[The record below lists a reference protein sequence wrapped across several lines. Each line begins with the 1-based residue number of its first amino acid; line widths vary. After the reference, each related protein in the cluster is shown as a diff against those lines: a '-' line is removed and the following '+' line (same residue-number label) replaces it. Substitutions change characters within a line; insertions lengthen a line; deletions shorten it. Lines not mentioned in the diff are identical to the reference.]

1 MSTINPNML
10 LNNSSNWQISNS
22 NKKTDKSNSL
32 GDLSSIFQSDQFKGV
47 TDFQSIMD
55 MLSDP
60 SKAAAF
66 TSSTIEGR
74 AEYNLKAAFQTEGG
88 QNINLELNV
97 KVNFKFEQASAAY
110 SKNQKPKADSNDE
123 FSPENTAKRITDFA
137 MAFLG
142 AFQSKHADQSKND
155 ALTGFFDLAK
165 DAIAKGFDQAKTILG
180 NLYGDT
186 AKNTYDLVMKALDD
200 KKTGLLGADKTASSS
215 ASTQTASNEK
225 KVAEKI

>member
-10 LNNSSNWQISNS
+10 LNNSSNWQVLNS
-22 NKKTDKSNSL
+22 NKKTDKSSNLS
-32 GDLSSIFQSDQFKGV
+32 DLSSLFQSGQFKGV

-66 TSSTIEGR
+66 TSNTIEGR
-74 AEYNLKAAFQTEGG
+74 VEYNLKAAFQTEGG

-97 KVNFKFEQASAAY
+97 KVDFKFEQASAAY
-110 SKNQKPKADSNDE
+110 SKNQKPKAESNDE

-137 MAFLG
+137 MGFLG
-142 AFQSKHADQSKND
+142 AFQSNHADQTKND
-155 ALTGFFDLAK
+155 AITGFFNLAK

-180 NLYGDT
+180 ALYGET
-186 AKNTYDLVMKALDD
+186 AESTYDLVMKALDD
-200 KKTGLLGADKTASSS
+200 KKAGLLGADKAASV
-215 ASTQTASNEK
+215 STQPASNEK
-225 KVAEKI
+225 KAAEKI

>member
-10 LNNSSNWQISNS
+10 LNNSSNWQVSNS
-22 NKKTDKSNSL
+22 NKKTDKSNNLS
-32 GDLSSIFQSDQFKGV
+32 DLSSLYQTDRFKGV

-60 SKAAAF
+60 SKTAAF

-74 AEYNLKAAFQTEGG
+74 VEYSLKTAFQTEGG

-97 KVNFKFEQASAAY
+97 KVDFKFEQATAAY
-110 SKNQKPKADSNDE
+110 SKNQKQQAEIDDY
-123 FSPENTAKRITDFA
+123 FSPEKTANRITDFA

-142 AFQSKHADQSKND
+142 AFQSNHADQTKND

-165 DAIAKGFDQAKTILG
+165 DAIAKGFDQAKNILG
-180 NLYGDT
+180 ALYGEK
-186 AKNTYDLVMKALDD
+186 AESTYDLVMKALDD
-200 KKTGLLGADKTASSS
+200 KKTGMFGTDMSPLAM
-215 ASTQTASNEK
+215 ASNRK
-225 KVAEKI
+225 L